1 MAPVEI
7 GAEEGLSVGLRERK
21 NQAAGEKAAKCL
33 PQFAIG
39 EKGQVG
45 RGCIEAAACR
55 QIGPELI
62 NDSLGA
68 LVFEKFHA
76 ARARGGW
83 RRSFVAGNQRQKAI
97 CVVKERWSGAA
108 AAAGGWRY
116 PG

>member
-1 MAPVEI
+1 M
-7 GAEEGLSVGLRERK
+7 SVGLRERK
-21 NQAAGEKAAKCL
+21 NQAAGGKAAKCF

-45 RGCIEAAACR
+45 RGYIEAAACR

-62 NDSLGA
+62 DDSLGA

-76 ARARGGW
+76 ARARRGLN
-83 RRSFVAGNQRQKAI
+83 RSFFAGNQRQKAI
-97 CVVKERWSGAA
+97 CVLKERWSGAA
-108 AAAGGWRY
+108 TAAGGWRY